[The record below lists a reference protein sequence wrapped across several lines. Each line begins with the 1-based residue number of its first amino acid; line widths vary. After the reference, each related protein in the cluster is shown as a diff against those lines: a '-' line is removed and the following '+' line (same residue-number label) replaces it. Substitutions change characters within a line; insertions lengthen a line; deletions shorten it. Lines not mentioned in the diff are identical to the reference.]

1 MSDARLQ
8 AVLKAANDIAY
19 EWDFETD
26 HLIWYGPVRNLFDVP
41 EPQVPSTG
49 KALQKL
55 IHPEDLPLRTQSL
68 EEYYKSGES
77 YESEFRLRRNGL
89 FGWVHERAGAE
100 RDESGKP
107 LKLLG
112 IIRSID
118 ERKHREATLRHSA
131 LYDSVTGQFNRS
143 RLLDSVNEKLLQ
155 TRRYGSAACYLVVG
169 LNSYAPADHNTEMPS
184 RDDSIL
190 IAMSQHIESCLRAS
204 DVIGR
209 VNKTEF
215 GILITHCNPG
225 DISIIAHKLL
235 SRFRKRDVHT
245 PEGIFHVELSVGGIM
260 LPGCALTGFD
270 VMNGAE
276 HALAKAREEGNDTF
290 HEFSWPDDVSRE
302 YHQAVPV
309 GDRVLA
315 ALKEDRIEF
324 AFQPIVDSHTGRT
337 IFYEAL
343 LRLWDED
350 RNLIAAKDFIPAIEK
365 LGYSRVI
372 DRRTLDLAVHELY
385 RSPDA
390 KLALNISGVTV
401 SDPAWLRK
409 LNSHLRDRP
418 DVAKRLTIEI
428 TETIAMKEMA
438 QSVSFVNHV
447 RNLGCKVALDDFG
460 AGFITFRH
468 LKTLTVDEVKIDG
481 ALIVNIDKNKDN
493 QALVRTLVE
502 LARAFRLEI
511 VAEFVETEEEAAF
524 LRTEGVTY
532 LQGYY
537 YGKPSFERPWLSS
550 AGTENRAMDLKQA

>member
-1 MSDARLQ
+1 MTDARLQ
-8 AVLKAANDIAY
+8 AVLNAANDIAY
-19 EWDFETD
+19 EWDFVTD
-26 HLIWYGPVRNLFDVP
+26 HVTWYGPARGLFDVAD
-41 EPQVPSTG
+41 PQIPATG
-49 KALQKL
+49 KALLKL
-55 IHPEDLPLRTQSL
+55 IHPEDLPSRTHAL
-68 EEYYKSGES
+68 EQYLELGDA

-89 FGWVHERAGAE
+89 FGWVHERAGVE
-100 RDESGKP
+100 RDETGKP
-107 LKLLG
+107 CRLLG
-112 IIRSID
+112 ILRGID
-118 ERKHREATLRHSA
+118 ERKHREASLRHSA

-155 TRRYGSAACYLVVG
+155 SRRYGGPACYFVLG
-169 LNSYAPADHNTEMPS
+169 LNSFYVQD
-184 RDDSIL
+184 DDSAVLPASDDAIL
-190 IAMSQHIESCLRAS
+190 IAISQQIESSLRAS

-209 VNKTEF
+209 VGKREF
-215 GILITHCNPG
+215 GILITHCNPP
-225 DISIIAHKLL
+225 DMSVIANKLL
-235 SRFRKRDVHT
+235 QRFRDRELHT
-245 PEGIFHVELSVGGIM
+245 PEGIFHVRISLGGIM

-276 HALAKAREEGNDTF
+276 HALGKAREEGDGAY

-309 GDRVLA
+309 GDRVLQ

-324 AFQPIVDSHTGRT
+324 AFQPIVDSQTGVPA
-337 IFYEAL
+337 FYEAL

-390 KLALNISGVTV
+390 RLALNISGVTV

-409 LNSHLRDRP
+409 LNSHLRGRP

-428 TETIAMKEMA
+428 TETVAMKEMA
-438 QSVSFVNHV
+438 QSTRFVNQV
-447 RNLGCKVALDDFG
+447 RSLGCKVALDDFG

-481 ALIVNIDKNKDN
+481 ALIMNIDQNKDN
-493 QALVRTLVE
+493 QALVRTLIE

-511 VAEFVETEEEAAF
+511 VAEFVEKEEEAAF
-524 LRTEGVTY
+524 LRNEGVTY

-537 YGKPSFERPWLSS
+537 YGKPSFDRPWLE
-550 AGTENRAMDLKQA
+550 APVERALRA